1 MLNLIKWNAVDFLRR
16 NYWVFVAMAASLLL
30 ALLPANGQGYL
41 NAIAITLSQ
50 IIGVIAFQAGVVL
63 AAALCFRW
71 LENESN
77 LLELSLP
84 ASSWKILLGKLV
96 MAFLVNTLSC
106 LFLMQFFVFTGK
118 YSTGLVRLLSIENL
132 KSVLVLVLGLMLV
145 DCTIL
150 FSYLAA
156 KSFRLTRRILL
167 ISTSV
172 LSFVILGAAI
182 AVVGLVMTV
191 SGALILPTISAKDII
206 TINGPFNILSTT
218 APVCASLAVI
228 LLEYAGSS
236 LLLDRRF
243 QPD

>member
-1 MLNLIKWNAVDFLRR
+1 MLNLCKWNAVDFMRR
-16 NYWVFVAMAASLLL
+16 NYWVFIAMAVSLVL
-30 ALLPANGQGYL
+30 ALLPANGQGYW
-41 NAIAITLSQ
+41 NATVIVFSEIL
-50 IIGVIAFQAGVVL
+50 GVIAFQAGVVL

-84 ASSWKILLGKLV
+84 SSSWKILFSKLLV
-96 MAFLVNTLSC
+96 AVLVNALSC
-106 LFLMQFFVFTGK
+106 LFLMQLFVFAGK
-118 YSTGLVRLLSIENL
+118 YSTGSVRLLSLENL
-132 KSVLVLVLGLMLV
+132 RSILVLVLGLMLV

-167 ISTSV
+167 VSV
-172 LSFVILGAAI
+172 SLLSFIIWGGAI

-206 TINGPFNILSTT
+206 TINGAFNILSTT
-218 APVCASLAVI
+218 APVCVCLAII
-228 LLEYAGSS
+228 LLEYAGSC
-236 LLLDRRF
+236 LLLDRCF

>member
-1 MLNLIKWNAVDFLRR
+1 MLNLLKWNAVDFMRR
-16 NYWVFVAMAASLLL
+16 NYWVFMAMAASLVL
-30 ALLPANGQGYL
+30 ALLPANGQGYW
-41 NAIAITLSQ
+41 NATAIVFSE
-50 IIGVIAFQAGVVL
+50 IFGVIAFQAGVVL

-84 ASSWKILLGKLV
+84 SPSWKILFSKLV
-96 MAFLVNTLSC
+96 VAFLVNTLSC
-106 LFLMQFFVFTGK
+106 LFLMQLFVFMGK
-118 YSTGLVRLLSIENL
+118 YSAGSVRLLSAENL
-132 KSVLVLVLGLMLV
+132 KGILVLALGLMLV

-167 ISTSV
+167 VSTSL
-172 LSFVILGAAI
+172 LSFIILGGAI

-206 TINGPFNILSTT
+206 TINGSFNILSTM
-218 APVCASLAVI
+218 APVCASLVVI

-236 LLLDRRF
+236 LILDRCF